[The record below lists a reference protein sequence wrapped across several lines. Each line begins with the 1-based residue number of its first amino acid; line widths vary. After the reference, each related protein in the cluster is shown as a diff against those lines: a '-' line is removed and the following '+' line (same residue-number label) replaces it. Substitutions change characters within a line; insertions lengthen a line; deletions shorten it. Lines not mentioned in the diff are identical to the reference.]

1 MVSLFDRRLFT
12 IVAPKVPGEPL
23 VYLKVDKNRGAR
35 MSSHSHNHRR
45 KVIAKF
51 KKRYDQHRG
60 WYQHFR
66 AYVEQLQAT
75 RLGAPTCT
83 VQDLADAGMLP
94 TIQPK
99 AKEV

>member
-1 MVSLFDRRLFT
+1 
-12 IVAPKVPGEPL
+12 
-23 VYLKVDKNRGAR
+23 
-35 MSSHSHNHRR
+35 MSCSHAHDHRR

-66 AYVEQLQAT
+66 AYVEQLQAAH
-75 RLGAPTCT
+75 LGPPTCT

-94 TIQPK
+94 VIQPK
-99 AKEV
+99 AKEA

>member
-1 MVSLFDRRLFT
+1 M
-12 IVAPKVPGEPL
+12 
-23 VYLKVDKNRGAR
+23 VYLKVDKNRGSS
-35 MSSHSHNHRR
+35 MSCSHSHSHRR

-75 RLGAPTCT
+75 RLGPPLCT

-99 AKEV
+99 AKDV